1 MKRNQLMIL
10 AIAMTLLVGCDSD
23 DVRLAR
29 MAQDSVDQQRA
40 QNEEMARLNRE
51 VAHGV

>member
-10 AIAMTLLVGCDSD
+10 AMTLLVGCDSD

-40 QNEEMARLNRE
+40 QNEEMARLNCE

>member
-10 AIAMTLLVGCDSD
+10 AMTLLVGCDSD
-23 DVRLAR
+23 DARLAR